1 MENKEKVRNLLHK
14 WNKNRTEENFEKFYN
29 CAEPIIYKI
38 AFCYLK
44 NSEDSNEITQ
54 EVFINI
60 YNLDS
65 LKIPRV
71 NEMAWLYEMTKNI
84 SISLIKSRFPNAK
97 IDDIFELVD
106 ERNEIEKIISNE
118 KYQSLIYN
126 LPFKEQEIITLKE
139 IGEFSFEEISS
150 LLDIKTKMVKWYYY
164 KSIKTLRLA
173 LGNFA
178 MFIITG
184 LLFLKSH
191 KREHTT
197 EISSEENSNYQNINS
212 LENKANNMLNTNI
225 ENNVANNT
233 ISNTV
238 LNNTNI
244 SNEEYNNIMNKN
256 NLTNTTNATESSTS
270 EDISTPY
277 FFEDTSLSF
286 GIASIVF
293 LIATIVF
300 GILFANSQ
308 KKKNNAK

>member
-1 MENKEKVRNLLHK
+1 MENKEKIRNLLHK
-14 WNKNRTEENFEKFYN
+14 WNKNRTEENYEKFYN
-29 CAEPIIYKI
+29 SLEPIINRI

-54 EVFINI
+54 EIFINI

-71 NEMAWLYEMTKNI
+71 NEISWLYEMTKNI
-84 SISLIKSRFPNAK
+84 SISLIKSRFPNVTINDVFK
-97 IDDIFELVD
+97 LVD
-106 ERNEIEKIISNE
+106 ERNEIEKIISND

-139 IGEFSFEEISS
+139 IGEFSFEEISN
-150 LLDIKTKMVKWYYY
+150 LLDMKIKMVKWYYY
-164 KSIKTLRLA
+164 KAIKTLRLA
-173 LGNFA
+173 VGNFA

-184 LLFLKSH
+184 LLFIKSH
-191 KREHTT
+191 KKEHTN
-197 EISSEENSNYQNINS
+197 ELSSEENNNYQNINGF
-212 LENKANNMLNTNI
+212 ENKTNDM
-225 ENNVANNT
+225 
-233 ISNTV
+233 SNTK
-238 LNNTNI
+238 I
-244 SNEEYNNIMNKN
+244 EN
-256 NLTNTTNATESSTS
+256 NLTNTISTTESSTS
-270 EDISTPY
+270 EDINTPY

-308 KKKNNAK
+308 KNKNNAK

>member
-1 MENKEKVRNLLHK
+1 MENKEKIRNLLHK
-14 WNKNRTEENFEKFYN
+14 WNKNRTEENYEKFYN
-29 CAEPIIYKI
+29 SVEPIINRI

-54 EVFINI
+54 EIFINI

-71 NEMAWLYEMTKNI
+71 NEISWLYEMTKNI
-84 SISLIKSRFPNAK
+84 SISLIKSRFPNVT
-97 IDDIFELVD
+97 IDDVFKLVD
-106 ERNEIEKIISNE
+106 ERNEIEKIISND

-139 IGEFSFEEISS
+139 IGEFSFEEISN
-150 LLDIKTKMVKWYYY
+150 LLDMKIRMVKWYYY

-173 LGNFA
+173 VGNFA

-184 LLFLKSH
+184 LLFIKSH
-191 KREHTT
+191 KKEHTN
-197 EISSEENSNYQNINS
+197 ELSSEENNNYQNINS
-212 LENKANNMLNTNI
+212 FENKTNDM
-225 ENNVANNT
+225 
-233 ISNTV
+233 SNTK
-238 LNNTNI
+238 I
-244 SNEEYNNIMNKN
+244 EN
-256 NLTNTTNATESSTS
+256 NLTNTISTTESSTS
-270 EDISTPY
+270 EDINTPY

-308 KKKNNAK
+308 KNKNNAK

>member
-1 MENKEKVRNLLHK
+1 MENKEKIRNLLHK
-14 WNKNRTEENFEKFYN
+14 WNKNRTEENYEKFYN
-29 CAEPIIYKI
+29 SLEPIINRI

-54 EVFINI
+54 EIFINI

-71 NEMAWLYEMTKNI
+71 NEISWLYEMTKNI
-84 SISLIKSRFPNAK
+84 SISLIKSRFPNVT
-97 IDDIFELVD
+97 IDDVFKLVD
-106 ERNEIEKIISNE
+106 ERNEIEKIISND

-139 IGEFSFEEISS
+139 IGEFSFEEISN
-150 LLDIKTKMVKWYYY
+150 LLDMKIRMVKWYYY
-164 KSIKTLRLA
+164 KSIKTLKLSV
-173 LGNFA
+173 GNFA

-184 LLFLKSH
+184 LLFIKSH
-191 KREHTT
+191 KKEHTN
-197 EISSEENSNYQNINS
+197 ELSSEENNNYQNINS
-212 LENKANNMLNTNI
+212 FENKTNDM
-225 ENNVANNT
+225 
-233 ISNTV
+233 SNTK
-238 LNNTNI
+238 I
-244 SNEEYNNIMNKN
+244 EN
-256 NLTNTTNATESSTS
+256 NLTNTISTTESSTS
-270 EDISTPY
+270 EDINTPY

-308 KKKNNAK
+308 KNKNNAK

>member
-1 MENKEKVRNLLHK
+1 MENKEKIRNLLHK
-14 WNKNRTEENFEKFYN
+14 WNKDRTEENYEKFYN
-29 CAEPIIYKI
+29 SVEPIINRI

-54 EVFINI
+54 EIFINI

-71 NEMAWLYEMTKNI
+71 NEISWLYEMTKNI
-84 SISLIKSRFPNAK
+84 SISLIKSRFPNVT
-97 IDDIFELVD
+97 IDDVFKLVD
-106 ERNEIEKIISNE
+106 ERNEIEKIISND

-139 IGEFSFEEISS
+139 IGEFSFEEISN
-150 LLDIKTKMVKWYYY
+150 LLDMKIKMVKWYYY

-173 LGNFA
+173 VGNFA

-184 LLFLKSH
+184 LLFIKSH
-191 KREHTT
+191 KKEHTN
-197 EISSEENSNYQNINS
+197 ELSSEENNNYQNINS
-212 LENKANNMLNTNI
+212 FENKTNDM
-225 ENNVANNT
+225 
-233 ISNTV
+233 SNTK
-238 LNNTNI
+238 I
-244 SNEEYNNIMNKN
+244 EN
-256 NLTNTTNATESSTS
+256 NLTNTISTTESSTS
-270 EDISTPY
+270 EDINTPY

-300 GILFANSQ
+300 GILFLNFQ
-308 KKKNNAK
+308 KKKSDTK

>member
-1 MENKEKVRNLLHK
+1 MENKEKIRNLLHK
-14 WNKNRTEENFEKFYN
+14 WNKNRTEENYEKFYN
-29 CAEPIIYKI
+29 SLEPIINRI

-54 EVFINI
+54 EIFINI

-71 NEMAWLYEMTKNI
+71 NEISWLYEMTKNI
-84 SISLIKSRFPNAK
+84 SISLIKSRFPNVT
-97 IDDIFELVD
+97 IDDVFKLVD
-106 ERNEIEKIISNE
+106 ERNEIEKIISND

-139 IGEFSFEEISS
+139 IGEFSFEEISN
-150 LLDIKTKMVKWYYY
+150 LLDMKIRMVKWYYY

-173 LGNFA
+173 VGNFA

-184 LLFLKSH
+184 LLFIKSH
-191 KREHTT
+191 KKEHTN
-197 EISSEENSNYQNINS
+197 ELSSEENNNYQNINS
-212 LENKANNMLNTNI
+212 FENKTNDM
-225 ENNVANNT
+225 
-233 ISNTV
+233 SNTK
-238 LNNTNI
+238 I
-244 SNEEYNNIMNKN
+244 EN
-256 NLTNTTNATESSTS
+256 NLTNTISITESSTS
-270 EDISTPY
+270 EDINTPY

-300 GILFANSQ
+300 GILFLNFQ
-308 KKKNNAK
+308 KKKSDTK

>member
-1 MENKEKVRNLLHK
+1 MENKEKIRNLLHK
-14 WNKNRTEENFEKFYN
+14 WNKNRTEENYEKFYN
-29 CAEPIIYKI
+29 SLEPIINRI

-54 EVFINI
+54 EIFINI

-71 NEMAWLYEMTKNI
+71 NEISWLYEMTKNI
-84 SISLIKSRFPNAK
+84 SISLIKSRFPNVT
-97 IDDIFELVD
+97 IDDVFKLVD
-106 ERNEIEKIISNE
+106 ERNEIEKIISND

-139 IGEFSFEEISS
+139 IGEFSFEEISN
-150 LLDIKTKMVKWYYY
+150 LLDMKIKMVKWYYY
-164 KSIKTLRLA
+164 KAIKTLRLA
-173 LGNFA
+173 VGNFA

-184 LLFLKSH
+184 LLFIKSH
-191 KREHTT
+191 KKEHTN
-197 EISSEENSNYQNINS
+197 ELSSEENNNYQNINGF
-212 LENKANNMLNTNI
+212 ENKTNDM
-225 ENNVANNT
+225 
-233 ISNTV
+233 SNTK
-238 LNNTNI
+238 I
-244 SNEEYNNIMNKN
+244 EN
-256 NLTNTTNATESSTS
+256 NLTNTISTTESSTS
-270 EDISTPY
+270 EDINTPY

-308 KKKNNAK
+308 KNKNNAK

>member
-1 MENKEKVRNLLHK
+1 MENKEKIRNLLHK
-14 WNKNRTEENFEKFYN
+14 WNKNRTEENYEKFYN
-29 CAEPIIYKI
+29 SLEPIINRI

-54 EVFINI
+54 EIFINI

-71 NEMAWLYEMTKNI
+71 NEISWLYEMTKNI
-84 SISLIKSRFPNAK
+84 SISLIKSRFPNVT
-97 IDDIFELVD
+97 IDDVFKLVD
-106 ERNEIEKIISNE
+106 ERNEIEKIISND

-139 IGEFSFEEISS
+139 IGEFSFEEISN
-150 LLDIKTKMVKWYYY
+150 LLDMKIRMVKWYYY

-173 LGNFA
+173 VGNFA

-184 LLFLKSH
+184 LLFIKSH
-191 KREHTT
+191 KKEHTN
-197 EISSEENSNYQNINS
+197 ELSSEENNNYQNINS
-212 LENKANNMLNTNI
+212 FENKTNDM
-225 ENNVANNT
+225 
-233 ISNTV
+233 SNTK
-238 LNNTNI
+238 I
-244 SNEEYNNIMNKN
+244 EN
-256 NLTNTTNATESSTS
+256 NLTNTISTTESSTS
-270 EDISTPY
+270 EDINTPY

-308 KKKNNAK
+308 KNKNNAK

>member
-1 MENKEKVRNLLHK
+1 MENKEKIRNLLHK
-14 WNKNRTEENFEKFYN
+14 WNKNRTEENYEKFYN
-29 CAEPIIYKI
+29 SVEPIINRI
-38 AFCYLK
+38 VFCYLK

-54 EVFINI
+54 EIFINI

-71 NEMAWLYEMTKNI
+71 NEISWLYEMTKNI
-84 SISLIKSRFPNAK
+84 SISLIKSRFPNVT
-97 IDDIFELVD
+97 IDDVFKLVD
-106 ERNEIEKIISNE
+106 ERNEIEKIISND

-139 IGEFSFEEISS
+139 IGEFSFEEISN
-150 LLDIKTKMVKWYYY
+150 LLDMKIKMVKWYYY

-173 LGNFA
+173 VGNFA

-184 LLFLKSH
+184 LLFIKSH
-191 KREHTT
+191 KKEHTN
-197 EISSEENSNYQNINS
+197 ELSSEENNNYQNINS
-212 LENKANNMLNTNI
+212 FENKTNDM
-225 ENNVANNT
+225 
-233 ISNTV
+233 SNTK
-238 LNNTNI
+238 I
-244 SNEEYNNIMNKN
+244 EN
-256 NLTNTTNATESSTS
+256 NLTNTISTTESSTS
-270 EDISTPY
+270 EDINTPY

-308 KKKNNAK
+308 KNKNNAK

>member
-1 MENKEKVRNLLHK
+1 MENKEKIRNLLHK
-14 WNKNRTEENFEKFYN
+14 WNKNRTEENYEKFYN
-29 CAEPIIYKI
+29 SLEPIINRI

-54 EVFINI
+54 EIFINI

-71 NEMAWLYEMTKNI
+71 NEISWLYEMTKNI
-84 SISLIKSRFPNAK
+84 SISLIKSRFPNVT
-97 IDDIFELVD
+97 IDDVFKLVD
-106 ERNEIEKIISNE
+106 ERNEIEKIISND

-139 IGEFSFEEISS
+139 IGEFSFEEISN
-150 LLDIKTKMVKWYYY
+150 LLDMKIKMVKWYYY

-173 LGNFA
+173 VGNFA

-184 LLFLKSH
+184 LLFIKSH
-191 KREHTT
+191 KKEHTN
-197 EISSEENSNYQNINS
+197 ELSSEENNNYQNINS
-212 LENKANNMLNTNI
+212 FENKTNDM
-225 ENNVANNT
+225 
-233 ISNTV
+233 SNTK
-238 LNNTNI
+238 I
-244 SNEEYNNIMNKN
+244 EN
-256 NLTNTTNATESSTS
+256 NLTNTISTTESSTS
-270 EDISTPY
+270 EDINTPY

-300 GILFANSQ
+300 GILFLNFQ
-308 KKKNNAK
+308 KRKVIQSNKLNVILKRKISKFHIKNILL

>member
-1 MENKEKVRNLLHK
+1 MENKEKIRNLLHK

-54 EVFINI
+54 EIFINI

-84 SISLIKSRFPNAK
+84 SISLIKSRFPNVT
-97 IDDIFELVD
+97 INDIFELVD
-106 ERNEIEKIISNE
+106 ERNEIEKIISND

-150 LLDIKTKMVKWYYY
+150 LLDIKIKMVKWYYY

-191 KREHTT
+191 KKEQTT
-197 EISSEENSNYQNINS
+197 EISSEENNNYQNING
-212 LENKANNMLNTNI
+212 LENKTNDMLNTNI

-244 SNEEYNNIMNKN
+244 SNEEYNNIMNEN

>member
-1 MENKEKVRNLLHK
+1 MENKEKIRNLLHK
-14 WNKNRTEENFEKFYN
+14 WNKNRTEENYEKFYN
-29 CAEPIIYKI
+29 SVEPIINRI

-54 EVFINI
+54 EIFINI

-71 NEMAWLYEMTKNI
+71 NEISWLYEMTKNV
-84 SISLIKSRFPNAK
+84 SINLIKSRFQN
-97 IDDIFELVD
+97 ITTDEIFELID
-106 ERNEIEKIISNE
+106 ERNEIEKIISND

-126 LPFKEQEIITLKE
+126 LPFKEREIITLKE
-139 IGEFSFEEISS
+139 MGEFSFEEISN
-150 LLDIKTKMVKWYYY
+150 LLDMKIKMVKWYYY

-173 LGNFA
+173 VGNFA

-184 LLFLKSH
+184 LLFIKSH
-191 KREHTT
+191 KKEHTN
-197 EISSEENSNYQNINS
+197 ELSSEENNNYQNINS
-212 LENKANNMLNTNI
+212 FENKTNDMLNTKI
-225 ENNVANNT
+225 E
-233 ISNTV
+233 
-238 LNNTNI
+238 
-244 SNEEYNNIMNKN
+244 N
-256 NLTNTTNATESSTS
+256 NLTNTISTTESSTS
-270 EDISTPY
+270 EDINTPY

-308 KKKNNAK
+308 KNKNNAK

>member
-1 MENKEKVRNLLHK
+1 MENKEKIRNLLHK
-14 WNKNRTEENFEKFYN
+14 WNKNRTEENYEKFYN
-29 CAEPIIYKI
+29 SLEPIINRI

-54 EVFINI
+54 EIFINI

-71 NEMAWLYEMTKNI
+71 NEISWLYEMTKNI
-84 SISLIKSRFPNAK
+84 SISLIKSRFPNVT
-97 IDDIFELVD
+97 IDDVFKLVD
-106 ERNEIEKIISNE
+106 ERNEIEKIISND

-139 IGEFSFEEISS
+139 IGEFSFEEISN
-150 LLDIKTKMVKWYYY
+150 LLDIKIKMIKWYYY

-173 LGNFA
+173 VGNFA

-184 LLFLKSH
+184 LLFIKSH
-191 KREHTT
+191 KKEHTN
-197 EISSEENSNYQNINS
+197 ELSSEENNNYQNINS
-212 LENKANNMLNTNI
+212 FENKTNDM
-225 ENNVANNT
+225 
-233 ISNTV
+233 SNTK
-238 LNNTNI
+238 I
-244 SNEEYNNIMNKN
+244 EN
-256 NLTNTTNATESSTS
+256 NLTNTISTTESSTS
-270 EDISTPY
+270 EDINTPY

-300 GILFANSQ
+300 GILFLNFQ
-308 KKKNNAK
+308 KKKSDTK

>member
-1 MENKEKVRNLLHK
+1 MENKEKIRNLLYK
-14 WNKNRTEENFEKFYN
+14 WNKNRTEENYEKFYN
-29 CAEPIIYKI
+29 SLEPIINRI

-54 EVFINI
+54 EIFINI

-71 NEMAWLYEMTKNI
+71 NEISWLYEMTKNI
-84 SISLIKSRFPNAK
+84 SISLIKSRFPNVT
-97 IDDIFELVD
+97 IDDVFKLVD
-106 ERNEIEKIISNE
+106 ERNEIEKIISND

-139 IGEFSFEEISS
+139 IGEFSFEEISN
-150 LLDIKTKMVKWYYY
+150 LLDMKIRMVKWYYY

-173 LGNFA
+173 VGNFA

-184 LLFLKSH
+184 LLFIKSH
-191 KREHTT
+191 KKEHTN
-197 EISSEENSNYQNINS
+197 ELSSEENNNYQNINS
-212 LENKANNMLNTNI
+212 FENKTNDM
-225 ENNVANNT
+225 
-233 ISNTV
+233 SNTK
-238 LNNTNI
+238 I
-244 SNEEYNNIMNKN
+244 EN
-256 NLTNTTNATESSTS
+256 NLTNTISTTESSTS
-270 EDISTPY
+270 EDINTPY

-300 GILFANSQ
+300 GILFLNFQ
-308 KKKNNAK
+308 KKKSDTK

>member
-1 MENKEKVRNLLHK
+1 MENKEKIRNLLHK
-14 WNKNRTEENFEKFYN
+14 WNKNRTEENYEKFYN
-29 CAEPIIYKI
+29 SLEPIINRI

-54 EVFINI
+54 EIFINI

-71 NEMAWLYEMTKNI
+71 NEISWLYEMTKNI
-84 SISLIKSRFPNAK
+84 SISLIKSRFPNVT
-97 IDDIFELVD
+97 IDYVFKLVD
-106 ERNEIEKIISNE
+106 ERNEIEKIISND

-139 IGEFSFEEISS
+139 IGEFSFEEISN
-150 LLDIKTKMVKWYYY
+150 LLDMKIKMVKWYYY

-173 LGNFA
+173 VGNFA

-184 LLFLKSH
+184 LLFIKSH
-191 KREHTT
+191 KKEHTN
-197 EISSEENSNYQNINS
+197 ELSSEENNNYQNINS
-212 LENKANNMLNTNI
+212 FENKTNDM
-225 ENNVANNT
+225 
-233 ISNTV
+233 SNTK
-238 LNNTNI
+238 I
-244 SNEEYNNIMNKN
+244 EN
-256 NLTNTTNATESSTS
+256 NLTNTISTTESSTS
-270 EDISTPY
+270 EDINTPY

-300 GILFANSQ
+300 GILFLNFQ
-308 KKKNNAK
+308 KKKSDTK

>member
-1 MENKEKVRNLLHK
+1 MENKEKIRNLLHK
-14 WNKNRTEENFEKFYN
+14 WNKNRTEENYEKFYN
-29 CAEPIIYKI
+29 SLEPIINRI

-54 EVFINI
+54 EIFINI

-71 NEMAWLYEMTKNI
+71 NEISWLYEMTKNI
-84 SISLIKSRFPNAK
+84 SISLIKSRFPNVT
-97 IDDIFELVD
+97 IDDVFKLVD
-106 ERNEIEKIISNE
+106 ERNEIEKIISND

-139 IGEFSFEEISS
+139 IGEFSFEEISN
-150 LLDIKTKMVKWYYY
+150 LLDMKIKMVKWYYY

-173 LGNFA
+173 VGNFA

-184 LLFLKSH
+184 LLFIKSH
-191 KREHTT
+191 KKEHTN
-197 EISSEENSNYQNINS
+197 ELSSEENNNYQNINS
-212 LENKANNMLNTNI
+212 FENKTNDMLNTKI
-225 ENNVANNT
+225 E
-233 ISNTV
+233 
-238 LNNTNI
+238 
-244 SNEEYNNIMNKN
+244 N
-256 NLTNTTNATESSTS
+256 NLTNTISTTESSTS
-270 EDISTPY
+270 EDINTPY

-300 GILFANSQ
+300 GILFLNFQ
-308 KKKNNAK
+308 KKKSDTK

>member
-1 MENKEKVRNLLHK
+1 MENKEKIRNLLHK
-14 WNKNRTEENFEKFYN
+14 WNKNRTEENYEKFYN
-29 CAEPIIYKI
+29 SLEPIINRI

-54 EVFINI
+54 EIFINI

-71 NEMAWLYEMTKNI
+71 NEISWLYEMTKNI
-84 SISLIKSRFPNAK
+84 SISLIKSRFPNVT
-97 IDDIFELVD
+97 IDDVFKLVD
-106 ERNEIEKIISNE
+106 ERNEIEKIISND

-139 IGEFSFEEISS
+139 IGEFSFEEISN
-150 LLDIKTKMVKWYYY
+150 LLDMKIKMVKWYYY

-173 LGNFA
+173 VGNFA

-184 LLFLKSH
+184 LLFIKSH
-191 KREHTT
+191 KKEHTN
-197 EISSEENSNYQNINS
+197 ELSSEENNNYQNINS
-212 LENKANNMLNTNI
+212 FENKTNDM
-225 ENNVANNT
+225 
-233 ISNTV
+233 SNTK
-238 LNNTNI
+238 I
-244 SNEEYNNIMNKN
+244 EN
-256 NLTNTTNATESSTS
+256 NLTNTISTTESSTS
-270 EDISTPY
+270 EDINTPY

-300 GILFANSQ
+300 GILFLNFQ
-308 KKKNNAK
+308 KKKSDTK

>member
-1 MENKEKVRNLLHK
+1 MENKEKIRNLLHK
-14 WNKNRTEENFEKFYN
+14 WNKNRTEENYEKFYN
-29 CAEPIIYKI
+29 SVEPIINRI

-54 EVFINI
+54 EIFINI

-71 NEMAWLYEMTKNI
+71 NEISWLYEMTKNI
-84 SISLIKSRFPNAK
+84 SISLIKSRFPNVT
-97 IDDIFELVD
+97 IDDVFKLVD
-106 ERNEIEKIISNE
+106 ERNEIEKIISND

-126 LPFKEQEIITLKE
+126 LTFKEQEIITLKE
-139 IGEFSFEEISS
+139 IGEFSFEEISN
-150 LLDIKTKMVKWYYY
+150 LLDMKIKMVKWYYY

-173 LGNFA
+173 VGNFA

-184 LLFLKSH
+184 LLFIKSH
-191 KREHTT
+191 KKEHTN
-197 EISSEENSNYQNINS
+197 ELSSEENNNYQNINS
-212 LENKANNMLNTNI
+212 FENKTNDM
-225 ENNVANNT
+225 
-233 ISNTV
+233 SNTK
-238 LNNTNI
+238 I
-244 SNEEYNNIMNKN
+244 EN
-256 NLTNTTNATESSTS
+256 NLTNTISTTESSTS
-270 EDISTPY
+270 EDINTPY

-308 KKKNNAK
+308 KNKNNAK

>member
-1 MENKEKVRNLLHK
+1 MENKEKIRNLLHK
-14 WNKNRTEENFEKFYN
+14 WNKNRTEENYEKFYN
-29 CAEPIIYKI
+29 SVEPIINRI
-38 AFCYLK
+38 VFCYLK

-54 EVFINI
+54 EIFINI

-71 NEMAWLYEMTKNI
+71 NEISWLYEMTKNI
-84 SISLIKSRFPNAK
+84 SISLIKSRFPNVT
-97 IDDIFELVD
+97 IDDVFKLVD
-106 ERNEIEKIISNE
+106 ERNEIEKIISND

-139 IGEFSFEEISS
+139 IGEFSFEEISN
-150 LLDIKTKMVKWYYY
+150 LLDMKIRMVKWYYY

-173 LGNFA
+173 VGNFA

-184 LLFLKSH
+184 LLFIKSH
-191 KREHTT
+191 KKEHTN
-197 EISSEENSNYQNINS
+197 ELSSEENNNYQNINS
-212 LENKANNMLNTNI
+212 FENKTNDM
-225 ENNVANNT
+225 
-233 ISNTV
+233 SNTK
-238 LNNTNI
+238 I
-244 SNEEYNNIMNKN
+244 EN
-256 NLTNTTNATESSTS
+256 NLTNTISTTESSTS
-270 EDISTPY
+270 EDINTPY

-308 KKKNNAK
+308 KNKNNAK

>member
-1 MENKEKVRNLLHK
+1 MENKEKIRNLLHK
-14 WNKNRTEENFEKFYN
+14 WNKNRTEENYEKFYN
-29 CAEPIIYKI
+29 SLEPIINRI

-54 EVFINI
+54 EIFINI

-71 NEMAWLYEMTKNI
+71 NEISWLYEMTKNI
-84 SISLIKSRFPNAK
+84 SISLIKSRFPNVT
-97 IDDIFELVD
+97 IDDVFKLVD
-106 ERNEIEKIISNE
+106 ERNEIEKIISND

-139 IGEFSFEEISS
+139 IGEFSFEEISN
-150 LLDIKTKMVKWYYY
+150 LLDMKIRMVKWYYY

-173 LGNFA
+173 VGNFA

-184 LLFLKSH
+184 LLFIKSH
-191 KREHTT
+191 KKEHTN
-197 EISSEENSNYQNINS
+197 ELSSEENNNYQNINS
-212 LENKANNMLNTNI
+212 FENKTNDM
-225 ENNVANNT
+225 
-233 ISNTV
+233 SNTK
-238 LNNTNI
+238 I
-244 SNEEYNNIMNKN
+244 EN
-256 NLTNTTNATESSTS
+256 NLTNTISTTESSTS
-270 EDISTPY
+270 EDINTPY

-300 GILFANSQ
+300 GILFLNFQ
-308 KKKNNAK
+308 KKKSDTK

>member
-1 MENKEKVRNLLHK
+1 MENKEKIRNLLHK
-14 WNKNRTEENFEKFYN
+14 WNKNRTEENYEKFYN
-29 CAEPIIYKI
+29 SLEPIINRI

-54 EVFINI
+54 EIFINI

-71 NEMAWLYEMTKNI
+71 NEISWLYEMTKNI
-84 SISLIKSRFPNAK
+84 SISLIKSRFPNVT
-97 IDDIFELVD
+97 IDDVFKLVD
-106 ERNEIEKIISNE
+106 ERNEIEKIISND

-139 IGEFSFEEISS
+139 IGEFSFEEISN
-150 LLDIKTKMVKWYYY
+150 LLDMKIKMVKWYYY

-173 LGNFA
+173 VGNFA

-184 LLFLKSH
+184 LLFIKSH
-191 KREHTT
+191 KKEHTN
-197 EISSEENSNYQNINS
+197 ELSSEENNNYQNINS
-212 LENKANNMLNTNI
+212 FENKKNDM
-225 ENNVANNT
+225 
-233 ISNTV
+233 SNTK
-238 LNNTNI
+238 I
-244 SNEEYNNIMNKN
+244 EN
-256 NLTNTTNATESSTS
+256 NLTNTISTTESSTS
-270 EDISTPY
+270 EDINTPY

-300 GILFANSQ
+300 GILFLNFQ
-308 KKKNNAK
+308 KKKSDTK